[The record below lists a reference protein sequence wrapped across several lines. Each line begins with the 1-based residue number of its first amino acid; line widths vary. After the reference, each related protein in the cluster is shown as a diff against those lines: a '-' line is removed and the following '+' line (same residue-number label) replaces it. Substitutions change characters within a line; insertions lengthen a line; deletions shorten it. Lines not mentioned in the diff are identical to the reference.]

1 MHTNYP
7 LNETQILEN
16 LDQITKTISSL
27 ECENNLIQIKNIFIC
42 IINIIYSK
50 YYINDNIINSND
62 PLYGS
67 YKKYEK
73 IDEDHNK
80 LINICYEAYNC
91 MLYNLTIN
99 NSNNNFISIDDIN
112 VITNNFEILFNRNN
126 KMIPVVNNKKKIIE
140 FQEMQKRLEKD
151 ISQLEYDSK
160 IKKQQL
166 ENIKKYIILMQ
177 K

>member
-1 MHTNYP
+1 
-7 LNETQILEN
+7 
-16 LDQITKTISSL
+16 
-27 ECENNLIQIKNIFIC
+27 
-42 IINIIYSK
+42 
-50 YYINDNIINSND
+50 
-62 PLYGS
+62 
-67 YKKYEK
+67 
-73 IDEDHNK
+73 
-80 LINICYEAYNC
+80 

-99 NSNNNFISIDDIN
+99 NSNNNFISIDDIH

-166 ENIKKYIILMQ
+166 ENIKKYIILLQ